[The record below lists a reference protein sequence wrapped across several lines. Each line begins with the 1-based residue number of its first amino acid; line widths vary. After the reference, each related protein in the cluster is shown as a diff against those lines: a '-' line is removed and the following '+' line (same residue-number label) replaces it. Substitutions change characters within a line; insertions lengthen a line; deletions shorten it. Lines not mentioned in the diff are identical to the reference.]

1 MDADTTFWQLL
12 VTDCYRLIWSFKS
25 ISVGERGS
33 WVIICLIKT
42 FRHNVPVNI
51 VININVYNTLWLIN
65 SDQSSCRQ
73 YTAFKV
79 SLGSCRWQLVS
90 ARWSLVCATPVL
102 LLPHAAL
109 GHFDSDLFIVS
120 HMLKKKCNEEQCKNV
135 EELKEKMEMLK
146 FYLTID

>member
-1 MDADTTFWQLL
+1 MDAVITFWQLL

-25 ISVGERGS
+25 ISVGERES

-42 FRHNVPVNI
+42 FRHNVAPTP
-51 VININVYNTLWLIN
+51 ININVYKTLWLIN

-90 ARWSLVCATPVL
+90 VRWSLVCATPVL

-109 GHFDSDLFIVS
+109 GHFDSDLFMWKQIWWMWKS
-120 HMLKKKCNEEQCKNV
+120 KNV